1 MVQRFW
7 KPVALGAFT
16 AAIGFLITY
25 GNLTIYMA
33 TNPSTGM
40 PLGYDGR
47 EIFLAICAALGG
59 PLALV
64 IALLQ
69 FPFIGLYLS
78 LPASGVA
85 LVMLERLAAGL
96 AVVFIYRF
104 MHLHPRRLPY
114 TLLLWAVAIWL
125 YYLLTLNVSLVA
137 GRIMTGRSV
146 LEAYRVYGFNAVV
159 MAFHN
164 VEAPFTYVFS
174 VLILLAIPPRFR
186 KPFWIRPRETAPG
199 SAVMLK

>member
-1 MVQRFW
+1 MGT
-7 KPVALGAFT
+7 LT
-16 AAIGFLITY
+16 AAVGFLITY
-25 GNLTIYMA
+25 GDLTIYMG
-33 TNPSTGM
+33 TSPSTGM

-47 EIFLAICAALGG
+47 EIFIAICAALGG

-85 LVMLERLAAGL
+85 WIMLDRLAAGL

-104 MHLHPRRLPY
+104 MHLHARRPPF
-114 TLLLWAVAIWL
+114 TLLLWALAIWV
-125 YYLLTLNVSLVA
+125 YYFLTLNVSFLTGLIVS
-137 GRIMTGRSV
+137 GRSI
-146 LEAYRVYGFNAVV
+146 LEAYRHYGFDVLLWV
-159 MAFHN
+159 FRN
-164 VEAPFTYVFS
+164 VEVPFTYVFS

-199 SAVMLK
+199 SAPAMLKGNVT